1 MFTGIVREMVE
12 IITKHQ
18 SSNGAN
24 FEVSVGDLLAELNL
38 GDSISVNGV
47 CLTVAEK
54 KTQSI
59 HLEATPE
66 TLKLTNLGECS
77 EGDQVNLELPARL
90 ADFLGGHLV
99 QGHVDGTGKVL
110 LITKEG
116 NSEIFQVS
124 APEEVLRYSTLKGS
138 ITVNGVSLTISA
150 LNPNSFEVTI
160 IPHTL
165 EFTNFQNLRVGD
177 VVNLESDVISKY
189 VASHLNQ

>member
-1 MFTGIVREMVE
+1 MFTGIVREMGE

-77 EGDQVNLELPARL
+77 EGDQVN
-90 ADFLGGHLV
+90 
-99 QGHVDGTGKVL
+99 
-110 LITKEG
+110 
-116 NSEIFQVS
+116 
-124 APEEVLRYSTLKGS
+124 
-138 ITVNGVSLTISA
+138 
-150 LNPNSFEVTI
+150 
-160 IPHTL
+160 
-165 EFTNFQNLRVGD
+165 
-177 VVNLESDVISKY
+177 
-189 VASHLNQ
+189 